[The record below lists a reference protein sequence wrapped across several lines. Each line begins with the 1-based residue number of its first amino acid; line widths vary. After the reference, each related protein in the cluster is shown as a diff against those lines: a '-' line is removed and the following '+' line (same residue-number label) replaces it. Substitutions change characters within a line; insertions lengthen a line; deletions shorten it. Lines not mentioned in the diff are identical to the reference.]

1 MLSVS
6 KNLYTT
12 ASYNNFPQ
20 PECFEVVKTVNQWT
34 LAHPMEC
41 SSPLP
46 HEDRYLRWI
55 GWLSLGKCGLLVL
68 LAIGL
73 LGFLHR
79 DVDVIVGNW
88 LNLLGMNMENRHIVR
103 LLARLDRVTD
113 KQLAQWSG
121 ITFAIAGVYA
131 AEGAGLLLRQHW
143 AKYLTIIATSAFIPI
158 EIKESIKHF
167 GWGKF
172 TLLAMNV
179 LVVAYLIISLMRE
192 KRRCP
197 PVVSPMPAQPSEA
210 AVS

>member
-1 MLSVS
+1 MDR
-6 KNLYTT
+6 
-12 ASYNNFPQ
+12 
-20 PECFEVVKTVNQWT
+20 
-34 LAHPMEC
+34 

-55 GWLSLGKCGLLVL
+55 GWLSLSKSGLLVL

-131 AEGAGLLLRQHW
+131 AEGTGLLLRQDW
-143 AKYLTIIATSAFIPI
+143 AKYLTIIATSAFIPF

-167 GWGKF
+167 GWGKVA
-172 TLLAMNV
+172 LLAVNV
-179 LVVAYLIISLMRE
+179 LVVAYLVISLMRE
-192 KRRCP
+192 KRRYRP
-197 PVVSPMPAQPSEA
+197 LVPRMAPQGSEA
-210 AVS
+210 AVG